1 MSNVK
6 VEKEITPN
14 ELLLIL
20 IAHEFNDGFKSAEF
34 IQYTAETDPKLKKTG
49 NPYQNVVKRTTAR
62 CMLKAIYENS
72 VNNAMVRN
80 GDQEKGE
87 RNFEAQKM
95 TWGEWVEIDGQKSKI
110 LITHNG
116 KFYIRTTFNNP
127 NEIPLVSYFDGN
139 GTELSKVEL
148 LPFLPSKKESESGV
162 AVRSYGLSSFKE
174 VRLAGMIYKIVS
186 KE

>member
-6 VEKEITPN
+6 VEQEITAN
-14 ELLLIL
+14 QLLLIL

-34 IQYTAETDPKLKKTG
+34 IQYTSETDPKLRKTG
-49 NPYQNVVKRTTAR
+49 NPYQNVIKRTTAR
-62 CMLKAIYENS
+62 CALKVIYENA

-80 GDQEKGE
+80 GDQEQGE

-95 TWGEWVEIDGQKSKI
+95 SWGNWVEIDGKKSKI
-110 LITHNG
+110 LLTHEG

-127 NEIPLVSYFDGN
+127 NEIPEVSYFDGEGN
-139 GTELSKVEL
+139 ELSKADL
-148 LPFLPSKKESESGV
+148 APFLPSHKESKSGV
-162 AVRSYGLSSFKE
+162 VVRSYGLSSMKE
-174 VRLAGMIYKIVS
+174 VRMAGMIYKIVS